1 MSVSAVQ
8 VKNTINRMIVITM
21 SSLDAAIVVLLL
33 IYYSAGLSCYT
44 SVTLQVGCVILTTQ
58 SKAKC
63 RKFAILIYCIHKILR
78 QYTSMRKNF
87 TEVLNFHRFIWPFY
101 LQCLVKSIMM
111 GISSY
116 CDSDPGHSSPYHVIW
131 VGFIVQ
137 ELFWIKTWMSLPLTR
152 RFC

>member
-1 MSVSAVQ
+1 MYVSRWCCGFIEGFLWNMSVGAVQ

-33 IYYSAGLSCYT
+33 IYYSAGLSGCT

-63 RKFAILIYCIHKILR
+63 RKFAILIHVYCIHKIHR

-87 TEVLNFHRFIWPFY
+87 AEVLNFHRFIWSF
-101 LQCLVKSIMM
+101 CLVKSML
-111 GISSY
+111 GIASS
-116 CDSDPGHSSPYHVIW
+116 CESDPDHPITSYGLASS
-131 VGFIVQ
+131 
-137 ELFWIKTWMSLPLTR
+137 
-152 RFC
+152 